1 MGTSS
6 AIEAPLAQKPAVASA
21 PPSVRSDRDG
31 TERPAD
37 RRPRN
42 PRKSRSISSANEI
55 VGERPGSAPH
65 VAPAGLPTSWPRDRQ
80 QAASMNYGMPYA
92 FHVIENGVEEHPT
105 TTAVAMP
112 NGTHEYFSL
121 APVLI
126 HHSGHGMV
134 PYLTWDFSGYTAAAT
149 ASYQAKPPRHNN
161 SNNDN
166 RRQQH
171 YNNKRNSS
179 NSSRQHRNGRT
190 NGYSDSVIHAGNG
203 NMRPSDS
210 TISLAG
216 YNGSEMDPLRGAT
229 SGAPASLGGAS
240 SDVASMR
247 SVPCSPRSERRRNQ
261 HHRKF
266 STASIESLPAVTD
279 GGGDAPDL
287 ERFLKASTPCVRLP
301 SGAAAVAELR
311 LSDLWK
317 CFEQSSLFGL
327 ECAALG
333 GPRGLSSCYFVP
345 YLSAVHLYTPTVVG
359 ADGVEDDTVSTSSRN
374 SIRSASSLAFNDS
387 GSGVE
392 EEVFSF
398 PQGLDSWPTGMKRG
412 FSWAAAEHV
421 ADRLPLHTRVTELA
435 TRDGTALEDHPIWC
449 SKMVDLHPYSWFAV
463 AWYPLYR
470 IPDAPLTAR
479 FLTFH
484 SMAPLWEAATAA
496 ERELKEAA
504 AAAAAAVG
512 GASAASYKLM
522 LKAGGAHDLGSVG
535 GGNGNETPTGLA
547 NAYPG
552 SPFAS
557 EGTHSAAYG
566 PASTAPSA
574 TTQGCGTSSDPSR
587 CHSVASGS
595 DPATIGSD
603 AASLTRSFG
612 SLTHSPATSDA
623 GDDLL
628 RSSDSGT
635 STHLPS
641 KSRTAGCGFKGHTST
656 LSCPAVGLCWHTAG
670 SAAGENWTDTLV
682 AVDVPEEVYGRG
694 LRLGDVLPGAANAS
708 VAGVWPRTAVIR
720 KDYPLAKGGP
730 LSWEIQLEELEE
742 GARRLALRQGLVK
755 INKPGN
761 GNAAGEACGEEEE
774 EEGLAS
780 CCPDYEFFSS
790 RRR

>member
-1 MGTSS
+1 
-6 AIEAPLAQKPAVASA
+6 
-21 PPSVRSDRDG
+21 
-31 TERPAD
+31 
-37 RRPRN
+37 
-42 PRKSRSISSANEI
+42 
-55 VGERPGSAPH
+55 
-65 VAPAGLPTSWPRDRQ
+65 
-80 QAASMNYGMPYA
+80 
-92 FHVIENGVEEHPT
+92 
-105 TTAVAMP
+105 MP

-134 PYLTWDFSGYTAAAT
+134 PYVTWDFSGYTAAAT
-149 ASYQAKPPRHNN
+149 ASYQAKPPRHKN
-161 SNNDN
+161 NNDN
-166 RRQQH
+166 HRQQQH
-171 YNNKRNSS
+171 YNNKTTSS
-179 NSSRQHRNGRT
+179 NSNRQHRNRRT
-190 NGYSDSVIHAGNG
+190 NGYSDNVVHAGNG
-203 NMRPSDS
+203 NMRPSES
-210 TISLAG
+210 TISLAS
-216 YNGSEMDPLRGAT
+216 YNGSDSGSLRGGASIAT
-229 SGAPASLGGAS
+229 ASLGGAS
-240 SDVASMR
+240 SDVTSMR
-247 SVPCSPRSERRRNQ
+247 SAPGSPRSERQRNQ
-261 HHRKF
+261 HRRKF
-266 STASIESLPAVTD
+266 STASVESLPAVAD
-279 GGGDAPDL
+279 GGDDAPDL
-287 ERFLKASTPCVRLP
+287 ERFLKASAPCVRLP
-301 SGAAAVAELR
+301 SGAAAVADLR
-311 LSDLWK
+311 LSDLWNF
-317 CFEQSSLFGL
+317 FEHSSLFGL

-333 GPRGLSSCYFVP
+333 GPRGPSSCYFVP
-345 YLSAVHLYTPTVVG
+345 YLSAVHLFTPAG
-359 ADGVEDDTVSTSSRN
+359 PGGVEDDNASTSSKTSSK
-374 SIRSASSLAFNDS
+374 SITSLASNNS
-387 GSGVE
+387 NGSGVE
-392 EEVFSF
+392 EDVFNF

-421 ADRLPLHTRVTELA
+421 AERLPLHTRVTELA
-435 TRDGTALEDHPIWC
+435 TRDGTVLEDHSLWS

-496 ERELKEAA
+496 ERELKETA

-522 LKAGGAHDLGSVG
+522 LKAGGAHGLGSVG
-535 GGNGNETPTGLA
+535 GGNGNETPTGLL

-557 EGTHSAAYG
+557 EGTHSTASG
-566 PASTAPSA
+566 LNSTATIA
-574 TTQGCGTSSDPSR
+574 NTQGCGTSSNPSR
-587 CHSVASGS
+587 SRSHSVASGS
-595 DPATIGSD
+595 DPAMIGSD

-628 RSSDSGT
+628 RSSGISS
-635 STHLPS
+635 STTRLSNKNRNPS
-641 KSRTAGCGFKGHTST
+641 CGMGLKGHTST

-670 SAAGENWTDTLV
+670 SAVGENWTDTLV
-682 AVDVPEEVYGRG
+682 AVDVPEEACGRG

-755 INKPGN
+755 FNKPGN
-761 GNAAGEACGEEEE
+761 GNAVGEACGEEGGDGEE
-774 EEGLAS
+774 PAS
-780 CCPDYEFFSS
+780 CCPDFDFFSS

>member
-1 MGTSS
+1 
-6 AIEAPLAQKPAVASA
+6 
-21 PPSVRSDRDG
+21 
-31 TERPAD
+31 
-37 RRPRN
+37 
-42 PRKSRSISSANEI
+42 
-55 VGERPGSAPH
+55 
-65 VAPAGLPTSWPRDRQ
+65 
-80 QAASMNYGMPYA
+80 
-92 FHVIENGVEEHPT
+92 
-105 TTAVAMP
+105 MP
-112 NGTHEYFSL
+112 NGSHEYFSL

-149 ASYQAKPPRHNN
+149 ASYQGKPPRHNN
-161 SNNDN
+161 TNYTQN
-166 RRQQH
+166 RQQH
-171 YNNKRNSS
+171 PHPQSQQYNHKNISS
-179 NSSRQHRNGRT
+179 NTNRPHRNARK
-190 NGYSDSVIHAGNG
+190 NGYSDSGVHTGNG

-210 TISLAG
+210 TVSLAS
-216 YNGSEMDPLRGAT
+216 YNGSESGSLRGGASVAT
-229 SGAPASLGGAS
+229 TSLGGAS
-240 SDVASMR
+240 SDMASLR
-247 SVPCSPRSERRRNQ
+247 SAPCSPRSERRRRNQ

-266 STASIESLPAVTD
+266 STASIESLPAVAD
-279 GGGDAPDL
+279 GGDDAPDL

-317 CFEQSSLFGL
+317 FFEQSSVFGL

-333 GPRGLSSCYFVP
+333 GPRGPSSCYFVP
-345 YLSAVHLYTPTVVG
+345 YLSAVHLFRPTG
-359 ADGVEDDTVSTSSRN
+359 GVEDDDASISSRN
-374 SIRSASSLAFNDS
+374 SSRTTSSLASNS
-387 GSGVE
+387 NSVGE
-392 EEVFSF
+392 NEVFSF
-398 PQGLDSWPTGMKRG
+398 PQGLDSWPTEMKRG

-435 TRDGTALEDHPIWC
+435 TRNGTVLEDHPLW
-449 SKMVDLHPYSWFAV
+449 SSRMVDLHPYSWFAV

-496 ERELKEAA
+496 TRELKETA

-522 LKAGGAHDLGSVG
+522 LKAGGG
-535 GGNGNETPTGLA
+535 GETPTGLM

-557 EGTHSAAYG
+557 EGTHSGGGSG
-566 PASTAPSA
+566 PNSTSA
-574 TTQGCGTSSDPSR
+574 TATTHDPSR
-587 CHSVASGS
+587 SRSHSVASGS
-595 DPATIGSD
+595 DPAFGSD
-603 AASLTRSFG
+603 AASLNRSFG

-628 RSSDSGT
+628 RSGGGCALLPGGSSSSIGGDVGRRAGGGGGSSGGT
-635 STHLPS
+635 SVGQTI
-641 KSRTAGCGFKGHTST
+641 ST

-682 AVDVPEEVYGRG
+682 AVDVPEDSYGRG
-694 LRLGDVLPGAANAS
+694 LRLGDSLPGSANAS

-755 INKPGN
+755 IQKSGN
-761 GNAAGEACGEEEE
+761 GGNSNNDAVGVTASVEEEE
-774 EEGLAS
+774 EAES
-780 CCPDYEFFSS
+780 CCPDYDFFSS

>member
-1 MGTSS
+1 
-6 AIEAPLAQKPAVASA
+6 
-21 PPSVRSDRDG
+21 
-31 TERPAD
+31 
-37 RRPRN
+37 
-42 PRKSRSISSANEI
+42 
-55 VGERPGSAPH
+55 
-65 VAPAGLPTSWPRDRQ
+65 
-80 QAASMNYGMPYA
+80 
-92 FHVIENGVEEHPT
+92 
-105 TTAVAMP
+105 
-112 NGTHEYFSL
+112 
-121 APVLI
+121 
-126 HHSGHGMV
+126 MV

-161 SNNDN
+161 TDN
-166 RRQQH
+166 HRQHQQQFQQH
-171 YNNKRNSS
+171 YNNKTKSS
-179 NSSRQHRNGRT
+179 NSNKQHRSRRT
-190 NGYSDSVIHAGNG
+190 NGYSDSVVHAGVG

-210 TISLAG
+210 TISLAS
-216 YNGSEMDPLRGAT
+216 YNGSDSGSLRGGASVAT
-229 SGAPASLGGAS
+229 ASLGGAS

-247 SVPCSPRSERRRNQ
+247 SAPCSPRSERQRRNQ
-261 HHRKF
+261 HRRKF
-266 STASIESLPAVTD
+266 STASIESLPAVAD
-279 GGGDAPDL
+279 GGDDAPDL

-317 CFEQSSLFGL
+317 LFEHSSLFGL

-333 GPRGLSSCYFVP
+333 GPRGPSSCYFVP
-345 YLSAVHLYTPTVVG
+345 YLSAIHLFTPTG
-359 ADGVEDDTVSTSSRN
+359 GPDGVEDDNASTNSSK
-374 SIRSASSLAFNDS
+374 SSLASNNSS
-387 GSGVE
+387 GTGTEEEEE

-398 PQGLDSWPTGMKRG
+398 PQGLDSWPTDMKRG

-435 TRDGTALEDHPIWC
+435 TRDGCALEDHPLWS

-496 ERELKEAA
+496 ERELKET
-504 AAAAAAVG
+504 AAAAAAVAVN

-522 LKAGGAHDLGSVG
+522 LKGSVG
-535 GGNGNETPTGLA
+535 GGGDGNETPTGLA

-557 EGTHSAAYG
+557 EGTQSAASG
-566 PASTAPSA
+566 PNSTATIA
-574 TTQGCGTSSDPSR
+574 NTQGCGTSSNHTRSR
-587 CHSVASGS
+587 SHSVASGS
-595 DPATIGSD
+595 DPAMIGSD

-623 GDDLL
+623 GDEVG
-628 RSSDSGT
+628 RSSGSGC
-635 STHLPS
+635 STRLPS
-641 KSRTAGCGFKGHTST
+641 KNRNAGWRGGLKGHTST

-682 AVDVPEEVYGRG
+682 AVDVPEEASARG

-708 VAGVWPRTAVIR
+708 VAGVWLRTAVVR

-755 INKPGN
+755 MNKSGH
-761 GNAAGEACGEEEE
+761 GNAAREAPRDEEDLEE
-774 EEGLAS
+774 PAS
-780 CCPDYEFFSS
+780 CCPDYDFFSS